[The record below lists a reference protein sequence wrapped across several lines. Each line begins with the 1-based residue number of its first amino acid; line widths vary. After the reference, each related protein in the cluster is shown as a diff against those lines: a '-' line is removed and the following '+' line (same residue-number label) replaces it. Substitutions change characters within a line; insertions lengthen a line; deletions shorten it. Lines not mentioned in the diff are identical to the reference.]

1 MCKNQNKPCNAI
13 ELVLIVNTMSVI
25 SNLLQKLGTTNDVE
39 GVLQELKVTLY
50 AIPLSQLQDAIRNVS
65 FEPVFACF
73 NSTRR

>member
-1 MCKNQNKPCNAI
+1 MQKSKQIVYDEC
-13 ELVLIVNTMSVI
+13 ELIIMSVI